1 MSLAVAQNLI
11 RELQVYGVNALAARS
26 DLKSALAV
34 LSLITSSYLVDA
46 RTGKQAARLPARLPL
61 RFAFAL

>member
-11 RELQVYGVNALAARS
+11 RELQVYGVKALAAQS
-26 DLKSALAV
+26 DLTSALAV

-46 RTGKQAARLPARLPL
+46 RTGK
-61 RFAFAL
+61 